1 MPDIEYTRKGQ
12 GALNTVLGSIGTA
25 GALGLLNNMG
35 GFFGNNRSCGNAGAF
50 NGNCGGCDACGNYG
64 ACGRRG
70 YCSEDH
76 YVDRYEAAKDARI
89 AQLETDVKFRDS
101 TIYTDQKSLE
111 LFKYVDGQLT
121 EIRGELCNQRVHNQR
136 TEDSFALAQAD
147 LKAVKNDLECKIRN
161 EAEKRCCGDNAIVN
175 YVNATFYP
183 KMVADVTTGTTTT
196 AQTTFNPV
204 PNCGCNTCGC

>member
-35 GFFGNNRSCGNAGAF
+35 GLFGNNCGNSRNA
-50 NGNCGGCDACGNYG
+50 GGC
-64 ACGRRG
+64 
-70 YCSEDH
+70 CSEDH

-89 AQLETDVKFRDS
+89 SQLETDVKFRDS

-111 LFKYVDGQLT
+111 LFRYVDAQLT
-121 EIRGELCNQRVHNQR
+121 EIRGELCNQKVHNQR

-147 LKAVKNDLECKIRN
+147 LKAVKSDLECKIRN

-183 KMVADVTTGTTTT
+183 KMVADVTTGTTST

-204 PNCGCNTCGC
+204 PNCGCNTCGR